1 MAVNHEEADH
11 VPLTFRDTA
20 LPETY
25 GKPVHTQFEAVDIF
39 LRLGIDP
46 MLYLT
51 PDDTWELDPDVKVK
65 TRKEILPGEKF
76 PCLIKEYITPN
87 GTLSQVVRQTPD
99 WPHGDKVPLWS
110 DFMVPRSRSKKYLVE
125 NMEDVEIFSSLFS
138 EPTAR
143 ELKAFHQK
151 AERFDRFAKDRGI
164 IINAAGMNLGDITAW
179 SCGIENEILW
189 SLRNTEVFHKLL
201 DVVLEW
207 NMKHL
212 EQVLEP
218 GVVDVVTCRGYYE
231 TIDIWS
237 PKLHRIF
244 FAPRLKKLAETVHK
258 AGAKFCYHM
267 TTGIMPALDIIKDI
281 GVDILYGPDPVEG
294 TIVANLQQVKDRAG
308 DDICLWGGMN
318 APVTLGLGT
327 PKQIEEAVKE
337 SVGTLAPGGGFIL
350 AAMESIILGP
360 DPKVCGSIP
369 WESIEHMIN
378 VWRTTSDYPVR

>member
-1 MAVNHEEADH
+1 MTTSDQN
-11 VPLTFRDTA
+11 
-20 LPETY
+20 
-25 GKPVHTQFEAVDIF
+25 
-39 LRLGIDP
+39 
-46 MLYLT
+46 LYYY
-51 PDDTWELDPDVKVK
+51 
-65 TRKEILPGEKF
+65 KF
-76 PCLIKEYITPN
+76 
-87 GTLSQVVRQTPD
+87 
-99 WPHGDKVPLWS
+99 
-110 DFMVPRSRSKKYLVE
+110 
-125 NMEDVEIFSSLFS
+125 
-138 EPTAR
+138 
-143 ELKAFHQK
+143 
-151 AERFDRFAKDRGI
+151 
-164 IINAAGMNLGDITAW
+164 
-179 SCGIENEILW
+179 
-189 SLRNTEVFHKLL
+189 
-201 DVVLEW
+201 
-207 NMKHL
+207 
-212 EQVLEP
+212 
-218 GVVDVVTCRGYYE
+218 
-231 TIDIWS
+231 